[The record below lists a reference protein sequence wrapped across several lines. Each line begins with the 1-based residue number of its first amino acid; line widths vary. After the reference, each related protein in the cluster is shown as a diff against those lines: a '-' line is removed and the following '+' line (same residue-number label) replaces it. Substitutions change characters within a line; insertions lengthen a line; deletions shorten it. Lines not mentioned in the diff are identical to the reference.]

1 MKLQCQVV
9 GKTWWMKAKIFF
21 YHPNQADGMHVD
33 NDGLDI
39 DPKHNY
45 PNFSNKFS
53 TYEVYWLMDNWFY
66 MCVFVCLFC
75 TMNEKFCFQVF
86 VGWDDLLKWVRDL
99 R

>member
-1 MKLQCQVV
+1 
-9 GKTWWMKAKIFF
+9 MKAKIFF

-53 TYEVYWLMDNWFY
+53 TYEVY
-66 MCVFVCLFC
+66 
-75 TMNEKFCFQVF
+75 
-86 VGWDDLLKWVRDL
+86 
-99 R
+99 